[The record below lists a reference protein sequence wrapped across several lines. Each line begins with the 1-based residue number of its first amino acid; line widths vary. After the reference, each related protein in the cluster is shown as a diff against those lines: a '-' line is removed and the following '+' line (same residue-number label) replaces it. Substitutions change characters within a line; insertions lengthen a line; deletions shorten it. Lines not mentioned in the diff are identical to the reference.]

1 MKDAVFRTN
10 HAYDPTINK
19 FKVGH
24 PGINDDSM
32 KRYFMLKDFF
42 NASPLGSIGQQEA
55 LNITAIVAD
64 KGGPTFYHCVK
75 GKDNGI
81 NTMSVMFIPA

>member
-42 NASPLGSIGQQEA
+42 NASPLGSIG
-55 LNITAIVAD
+55 
-64 KGGPTFYHCVK
+64 
-75 GKDNGI
+75 
-81 NTMSVMFIPA
+81 